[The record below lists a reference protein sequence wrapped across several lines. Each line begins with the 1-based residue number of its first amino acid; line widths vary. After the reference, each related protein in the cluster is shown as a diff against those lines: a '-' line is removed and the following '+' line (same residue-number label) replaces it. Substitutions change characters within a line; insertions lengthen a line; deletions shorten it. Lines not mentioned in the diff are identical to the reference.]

1 MIMIGRKQSL
11 LLVLCTVSI
20 PGIANTPAAADAIS
34 PHVSDRGRVYSNEP
48 PNSSFY
54 GSGMSGR
61 LSEASALRFDGER
74 ALHDDN
80 IDEAVRKLGKSV
92 QLDPGYPSGHVLYA
106 RAITAKFYSNHEAID
121 EALLH
126 RCIDEWKLVWH
137 HDADQF
143 EQEEAKGQARKL
155 MRIARA
161 LEKKKK
167 EHAKGLVAERQ
178 GLDSVSSES
187 KSNDLN
193 DLLDPKRNAQRDL
206 PW

>member
-1 MIMIGRKQSL
+1 MIDRRQSL
-11 LLVLCTVSI
+11 LLILCAVSI
-20 PGIANTPAAADAIS
+20 SGISISPAGADPIS
-34 PHVSDRGRVYSNEP
+34 PHVTDRGRVYSNES

-54 GSGMSGR
+54 GTGMSGR
-61 LSEASALRFDGER
+61 LSEASALRFEGEQD
-74 ALHDDN
+74 LHTDN
-80 IDEAVRKLGKSV
+80 IEEAIRKLGKSV
-92 QLDPGYPSGHVLYA
+92 QLDPGYPPGHVLYA
-106 RAITAKFYSNHEAID
+106 RAITAKFYAKQDAID
-121 EALLH
+121 EALLR

-155 MRIARA
+155 MHIAKA

-167 EHAKGLVAERQ
+167 VQAKSLVAERKEF
-178 GLDSVSSES
+178 DSAANER
-187 KSNDLN
+187 KSNDLD